1 MSAPQIQTTATD
13 YKPWGL
19 TAGAI
24 VGQEQYDK
32 EAANIQALKEAQLNN
47 VVNQQ
52 KAMVAQGQMDNPE
65 WLQAKLAGEIG
76 QGRSL
81 EATGKFDSQTLD
93 GRIKSQVAEYAAKV
107 PESKFKQ
114 EQAEAANRLSAMTK
128 IYSSLE
134 ANQWNPGAIQAAA
147 QQAGPELGIPQEMLS
162 KFVGLPPQELKKAL
176 EHFMSADKQLVTFT
190 PQVRQKM
197 AEQEQA
203 GVIQEGIH
211 AGDRKSREKVSAADN
226 ATRASVEQMGIDAGK
241 YKRGGSGVSITTIYA
256 KMTPEARLGAVQK
269 VLTTGVDPETNEPL
283 TEMAKAGYESMYNQD
298 KRTVDAKNTAKGA
311 NKVDLNAAG
320 VQATTTPSV
329 GDSGA
334 KPVSGGHWE
343 VQGGKKVW
351 VKGQYG

>member
-114 EQAEAANRLSAMTK
+114 EQAEAANRLSVMTK

-176 EHFMSADKQLVTFT
+176 EHFMSADKQLVTYT

-203 GVIQEGIH
+203 GTIQEGIH
-211 AGDRKSREKVSAADN
+211 AGDRLSREKVSAADN
-226 ATRASVEQMGIDAGK
+226 ATRTGIEQMGINAGK
-241 YKRGGSGVSITTIYA
+241 YDRNKGGNGSFMISLGKLKV
-256 KMTPEARLGAVQK
+256 PERLGIIERA
-269 VLTTGVDPETNEPL
+269 LTTGIDPETGEAM
-283 TEMAKAGYESMYNQD
+283 TDVARAGWEAMKKKDILVQD
-298 KRTVDAKNTAKGA
+298 AANNAKGA

-320 VQATTTPSV
+320 VKATPTPSV
-329 GDSGA
+329 GGDRGSTGQTKSGV
-334 KPVSGGHWE
+334 KY
-343 VQGGKKVW
+343 KV
-351 VKGQYG
+351 VP

>member
-203 GVIQEGIH
+203 GTIQEGIH
-211 AGDRKSREKVSAADN
+211 AGDRTSHEKIASGNNSTSIQVANINAQSRL
-226 ATRASVEQMGIDAGK
+226 DA
-241 YKRGGSGVSITTIYA
+241 A
-256 KMTPEARLGAVQK
+256 KMKGRATDIIAQAQ
-269 VLTTGVDPETNEPL
+269 
-283 TEMAKAGYESMYNQD
+283 AG
-298 KRTVDAKNTAKGA
+298 
-311 NKVDLNAAG
+311 
-320 VQATTTPSV
+320 
-329 GDSGA
+329 
-334 KPVSGGHWE
+334 
-343 VQGGKKVW
+343 
-351 VKGQYG
+351 